1 MSQSAQAVFIVHKNV
16 GYLFQKVL
24 MGRRSRCGARSLT
37 QCHLRVLGNGGGVC
51 DEGEGNQGM
60 GSNLRSMSFLF
71 PPSFSHFCSFCWVE
85 VFCTQKSMLLGRYKY
100 RPT

>member
-37 QCHLRVLGNGGGVC
+37 QCHLRVLRNGGGVC
-51 DEGEGNQGM
+51 DAGEGNQGM

-71 PPSFSHFCSFCWVE
+71 PVFFSFLLI
-85 VFCTQKSMLLGRYKY
+85 LLGRSFLYPEKY
-100 RPT
+100 VAG